1 MQMFQVITQ
10 RDDKIG
16 YHIYMSDIPSEL
28 TEDSI
33 VFMPELSTKRLPH
46 VKYVSK
52 YTHKTG
58 NIIIKLVRSD
68 GNDPFGRPKAH
79 SHGLVI
85 PSEEYNLNSLLYYSS
100 PLIDTNHFD
109 EKFDEP
115 QFLDSSYFRKSKNK
129 ILEVLNLKDIRELVV
144 ATMITPKVTLQPNL
158 EQRELMELVSL
169 LDKAIPFEAS
179 YDFSLITYSDRS
191 CNQHL
196 LHNILYFFDKNEKID
211 HKIVIKNKKQ
221 RIEKIAKDEKDY
233 LDDFIELIIK
243 EKYERI
249 LEEHAK
255 WVIGMYYTDHKELQK
270 NFTKR
275 YQLDIPFSLRNKFH
289 ARLVKSLSN
298 FE

>member
-1 MQMFQVITQ
+1 MFQVITQ

-16 YHIYMSDIPSEL
+16 YHIHMSDMPSKL

-33 VFMPELSTKRLPH
+33 VFMPELSTKQLSH

-58 NIIIKLVRSD
+58 DIIIKLVRSD
-68 GNDPFGRPKAH
+68 GSDPFGRPKAH

-115 QFLDSSYFRKSKNK
+115 QFLDSSCFRKSRNK
-129 ILEVLNLKDIRELVV
+129 ILEILDLKDIRELLV
-144 ATMITPKVTLQPNL
+144 ATMIDPKVTIQPNL
-158 EQRELMELVSL
+158 EHRKLIELASL

-179 YDFSLITYSDRS
+179 YDFSLITYSDSS

-196 LHNILYFFDKNEKID
+196 VHNILYFFDKNQKIND
-211 HKIVIKNKKQ
+211 KIIIKNKKS
-221 RIEKIAKDEKDY
+221 RIEKIAKEEKDY
-233 LDDFIELIIK
+233 LDNYIELII
-243 EKYERI
+243 EENYERI

-255 WVIGMYYTDHKELQK
+255 WVIGMYHQDHKELQRG
-270 NFTKR
+270 FTKR
-275 YQLDIPFSLRNKFH
+275 YQLDMPFSRRNKFH
-289 ARLVKSLSN
+289 ARLVESLSH